1 VGQVGLYKTGAGT
14 LTLNHVNAYSGSTTV
29 NAGVLYAGTA
39 GALSTSSAFVI
50 NSGTLDASAY
60 AQTIGSLTMTTSN
73 AGLNLAYGNQL
84 TCTTATFNGTLN
96 VTNFTGGTD
105 PLMAYTTT
113 SGTFATVDVNGS
125 PLSSASAYQL
135 AYLSTELE
143 IVPAGPPTWA
153 NLSGGSWSV
162 GTNWN
167 GGSAPTNT
175 AGAAAIV
182 GAPTTSQV
190 TITLDIPQ
198 TLGSLTFASSSSS
211 GYTLTPGVSGTG
223 SLTMATSDG
232 SAAQIVV
239 TSGSHFIEANVT
251 LTGSLAIA
259 PTAGSTLEIDGNMS
273 ESLSGSGSLLLND
286 AGTLILSGTNSFS
299 GGTAVTNGTLI
310 LTNNEALAGG
320 SSLTIGDASAFA
332 GGPTGAGSDT
342 GAISSG
348 LSAPLAASPSITPV
362 PEPSTFVLLAA
373 GAVLLAVYRKRR
385 RG

>member
-1 VGQVGLYKTGAGT
+1 MLYVSPAGT
-14 LTLNHVNAYSGSTTV
+14 
-29 NAGVLYAGTA
+29 
-39 GALSTSSAFVI
+39 LSTSSAI
-50 NSGTLDASAY
+50 TISSGTLDASAA
-60 AQTIGSLTMTTSN
+60 AQSIGSLTMTTSN
-73 AGLNLAYGNQL
+73 AGLNLAVGNL
-84 TCTTATFNGTLN
+84 LASTGTTTFNGTLN
-96 VTNFTGGTD
+96 VTNFTGTTE
-105 PLMAYTTT
+105 LMSYKAYTLGSAFT
-113 SGTFATVDVNGS
+113 AVDVNGS

-259 PTAGSTLEIDGNMS
+259 PTAGSTLTIAGNMS
-273 ESLSGSGSLLLND
+273 ESSSGSGSLLLND

-332 GGPTGAGSDT
+332 AGPTGAGSDT
-342 GAISSG
+342 GAISSR
-348 LSAPLAASPSITPV
+348 LNAPLAASPSITPV
-362 PEPSTFVLLAA
+362 PEPGTLVLVVAGVVAGLATW
-373 GAVLLAVYRKRR
+373 RR
-385 RG
+385 RRDRVNC